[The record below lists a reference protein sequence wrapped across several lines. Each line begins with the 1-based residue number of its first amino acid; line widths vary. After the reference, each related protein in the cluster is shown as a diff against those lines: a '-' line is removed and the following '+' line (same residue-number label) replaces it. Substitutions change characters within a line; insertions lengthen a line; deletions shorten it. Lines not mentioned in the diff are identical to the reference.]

1 VELTLGITLAVL
13 GAGFLHAGWNALLK
27 SSPGG
32 DALLDTATVVAGSS
46 VWGLAVVP
54 FVPLPAAAAW
64 PYMAMSAVIH
74 FGYYLTLA
82 QAYRTGDLS
91 FAYPLM
97 RGTAPLIV
105 TLLGIAF
112 LRELPTAP
120 MALGILLI
128 SVGIVSIAFARSDA
142 SPRRGAPREARGSRE
157 GESALRPTRD
167 ASVHTPPQG
176 GRRKHPPSAA
186 YWAFANAALIAIY
199 TLVDATGARV
209 SGNAASYVSWL
220 IFLEGLPFLVWVVSR
235 RGRVA
240 VRYLRSSALRGLVG
254 GACSLAAY
262 GIVLWAMTRAPVAAV
277 AALRET
283 SVLFA
288 ALMGSFWLKEKFG
301 LPRLAGAVSVV
312 LGIAVLKL

>member
-1 VELTLGITLAVL
+1 MTLAVL

-32 DALLDTATVVAGSS
+32 DALLDTATVVAGSAL
-46 VWGLAVVP
+46 WGLAVVP
-54 FVPLPAAAAW
+54 FVPLPAGAAW
-64 PYMAMSAVIH
+64 PYMATSAVIH

-105 TLLGIAF
+105 ALLGIAF

-128 SVGIVSIAFARSDA
+128 SLGIVSIAF
-142 SPRRGAPREARGSRE
+142 
-157 GESALRPTRD
+157 
-167 ASVHTPPQG
+167 VQ
-176 GRRKHPPSAA
+176 RRKHPATAA
-186 YWAFANAALIAIY
+186 YWAFANAGLIAVY
-199 TLVDATGARV
+199 TLVDAAGARA

-220 IFLEGLPFLVWVVSR
+220 IFLEGLPFLVWVVAR
-235 RGRVA
+235 RGQMA
-240 VRYLRSSALRGLVG
+240 IRYLRSSATRGLIG

-262 GIVLWAMTRAPVAAV
+262 GIVLWAMTQAPVAAV

-288 ALMGSFWLKEKFG
+288 ALMGSLWLREGFG

-312 LGIAVLKL
+312 LGIAALKL

>member
-1 VELTLGITLAVL
+1 MGLVVLLLLCNLISITAQVCLKIGVGRAGTDLKHAALQPLVWVGASLYGGGTVLWIKVLT
-13 GAGFLHAGWNALLK
+13 
-27 SSPGG
+27 
-32 DALLDTATVVAGSS
+32 TA
-46 VWGLAVVP
+46 
-54 FVPLPAAAAW
+54 
-64 PYMAMSAVIH
+64 
-74 FGYYLTLA
+74 
-82 QAYRTGDLS
+82 DLS

-128 SVGIVSIAFARSDA
+128 SLGIVSIAF
-142 SPRRGAPREARGSRE
+142 
-157 GESALRPTRD
+157 
-167 ASVHTPPQG
+167 VQ
-176 GRRKHPPSAA
+176 RRKHPATAA
-186 YWAFANAALIAIY
+186 YWAFANAALIAVY
-199 TLVDATGARV
+199 TLVDATGARA

-220 IFLEGLPFLVWVVSR
+220 IFLEGLPFLVWVVAR
-235 RGRVA
+235 RGQVA
-240 VRYLRSSALRGLVG
+240 VRYLRSSTTRGLVG
-254 GACSLAAY
+254 GAFSLAAY

-288 ALMGSFWLKEKFG
+288 ALMGSLWLKEGFG

-312 LGIAVLKL
+312 LGIAALKL

>member
-1 VELTLGITLAVL
+1 
-13 GAGFLHAGWNALLK
+13 GFLHAGWNALLK

-46 VWGLAVVP
+46 LWGLAVVP

-64 PYMAMSAVIH
+64 PYMATSAVIH

-105 TLLGIAF
+105 ALLGIAF
-112 LRELPTAP
+112 LRELPTTP

-128 SVGIVSIAFARSDA
+128 SLGIVSIAF
-142 SPRRGAPREARGSRE
+142 
-157 GESALRPTRD
+157 
-167 ASVHTPPQG
+167 VQ
-176 GRRKHPPSAA
+176 RRKHPATAA
-186 YWAFANAALIAIY
+186 YWAFANAALIAVY
-199 TLVDATGARV
+199 TLVDATGARA

-220 IFLEGLPFLVWVVSR
+220 IFLEGLPFLVWVVAR
-235 RGRVA
+235 RGKVA
-240 VRYLRSSALRGLVG
+240 VRYLGSSATRGLVG
-254 GACSLAAY
+254 GAFSLAAY

-288 ALMGSFWLKEKFG
+288 ALMGSLWLKEGFG

-312 LGIAVLKL
+312 LGIAALKL

>member
-1 VELTLGITLAVL
+1 MELTLGITLAVL

-54 FVPLPAAAAW
+54 FVPLPAVAAW
-64 PYMAMSAVIH
+64 PYMATSAVIH

-128 SVGIVSIAFARSDA
+128 SVGIVSIAF
-142 SPRRGAPREARGSRE
+142 
-157 GESALRPTRD
+157 
-167 ASVHTPPQG
+167 VQH
-176 GRRKHPPSAA
+176 RKHPPSAA
-186 YWAFANAALIAIY
+186 YWAFANAALIAVY

-235 RGRVA
+235 RGEVA
-240 VRYLRSSALRGLVG
+240 VRYMRNSALRGLVG

-288 ALMGSFWLKEKFG
+288 ALMGSLWLKEKFG

-312 LGIAVLKL
+312 LGIAALKL

>member
-1 VELTLGITLAVL
+1 MELTLGITLAVL

-46 VWGLAVVP
+46 LWGLAVVP

-64 PYMAMSAVIH
+64 PYMATSAVIH

-105 TLLGIAF
+105 ALLGIAF
-112 LRELPTAP
+112 LRELPTTP

-128 SVGIVSIAFARSDA
+128 SLGIVSIAF
-142 SPRRGAPREARGSRE
+142 
-157 GESALRPTRD
+157 
-167 ASVHTPPQG
+167 VQ
-176 GRRKHPPSAA
+176 RRKHPATAA
-186 YWAFANAALIAIY
+186 YWAFANAALIAVY
-199 TLVDATGARV
+199 TLVDATGARA

-220 IFLEGLPFLVWVVSR
+220 IFLEGLPFLVWVVAR
-235 RGRVA
+235 RGQIA
-240 VRYLRSSALRGLVG
+240 VRYLRSNTTRGLVG
-254 GACSLAAY
+254 GAFSLAAY

-288 ALMGSFWLKEKFG
+288 ALMGSLWLKEGFG

-312 LGIAVLKL
+312 LGIAALKL

>member
-1 VELTLGITLAVL
+1 MELTLGITLAVL

-46 VWGLAVVP
+46 LWGLAVVP

-64 PYMAMSAVIH
+64 PYMATSAVIH

-105 TLLGIAF
+105 ALLGIAF

-128 SVGIVSIAFARSDA
+128 SLGIVSIAFVQ
-142 SPRRGAPREARGSRE
+142 RRR
-157 GESALRPTRD
+157 
-167 ASVHTPPQG
+167 
-176 GRRKHPPSAA
+176 HPATAA
-186 YWAFANAALIAIY
+186 YWAFANAALIAVY
-199 TLVDATGARV
+199 TLVDATGARA

-220 IFLEGLPFLVWVVSR
+220 IFLEGLPFLVWVVAR
-235 RGRVA
+235 RGQVA
-240 VRYLRSSALRGLVG
+240 VRYLRSNTTRGLVG
-254 GACSLAAY
+254 GAFSLAAY

-288 ALMGSFWLKEKFG
+288 ALMGSLWLKEGFG

-312 LGIAVLKL
+312 LGIAALKL

>member
-46 VWGLAVVP
+46 LWGLAVVP

-64 PYMAMSAVIH
+64 PYMATSAVIH

-105 TLLGIAF
+105 ALLGIAF

-128 SVGIVSIAFARSDA
+128 SLGIVSIAFVQ
-142 SPRRGAPREARGSRE
+142 RRR
-157 GESALRPTRD
+157 
-167 ASVHTPPQG
+167 
-176 GRRKHPPSAA
+176 HPATAA
-186 YWAFANAALIAIY
+186 YWAFANAALIAVY
-199 TLVDATGARV
+199 TLVDATGARA

-220 IFLEGLPFLVWVVSR
+220 IFLEGLPFLVWVVAR
-235 RGRVA
+235 RGQVA
-240 VRYLRSSALRGLVG
+240 VRYLRSSTTRGLVG
-254 GACSLAAY
+254 GAFSLAAY

-288 ALMGSFWLKEKFG
+288 ALMGSLWLKEGFG

-312 LGIAVLKL
+312 LGIAALKL

>member
-1 VELTLGITLAVL
+1 VELTFGITLAVL

-46 VWGLAVVP
+46 LWGLAVVP

-105 TLLGIAF
+105 ALLGIAF

-128 SVGIVSIAFARSDA
+128 SLGIVSIAFVQRRAH
-142 SPRRGAPREARGSRE
+142 PR
-157 GESALRPTRD
+157 
-167 ASVHTPPQG
+167 
-176 GRRKHPPSAA
+176 SAA
-186 YWAFANAALIAIY
+186 YWAFANAALIAVY
-199 TLVDATGARV
+199 TLVDATGARA

-220 IFLEGLPFLVWVVSR
+220 IFLEALPFLVWVVSR
-235 RGRVA
+235 RGHAA
-240 VRYLRSSALRGLVG
+240 VRYLRSSATRGLIG

-288 ALMGSFWLKEKFG
+288 ALMGSLWLKESFG

-312 LGIAVLKL
+312 LGIAMLKL